1 MCHFVDIPE
10 VRGRQF
16 MSMPKRTQ
24 YLIIYRKARA
34 DSIEKALWLFNID
47 FAEPYIIFYKYN
59 EKIRHTD

>member
-1 MCHFVDIPE
+1 
-10 VRGRQF
+10 

-59 EKIRHTD
+59 EKIRHTDYYM